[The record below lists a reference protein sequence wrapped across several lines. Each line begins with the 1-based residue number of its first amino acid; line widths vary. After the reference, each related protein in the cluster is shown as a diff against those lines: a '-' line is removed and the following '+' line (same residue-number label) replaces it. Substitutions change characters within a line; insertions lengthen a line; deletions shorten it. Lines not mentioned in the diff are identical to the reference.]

1 MSSAG
6 TEPVAE
12 LPVALIRCIYL
23 HLDGAS
29 IARCSC
35 LGAAWR
41 AAGQDESLWT
51 TLFQQQWS
59 DGLLARGVPAVT
71 SFQKR
76 HRLSRWVVELARFTE
91 GRAHPPD
98 LHDLEATHPAE
109 WVLHALQANMKVA
122 QTNWSWWARAI
133 QSWACRL
140 LSRSL
145 GRSAE
150 PAALRLVD
158 VSIAITL
165 LVDQSSDVLA
175 TRSALEAL
183 GAAARRRCA
192 ALGLPADDVVGRARA
207 VTDFL
212 CWSSPHINKLV
223 PRQGWRTVVP
233 PHLLPELVSE
243 ANAIAAITD
252 CRIGLGFTGCP
263 PQNYEHTSNSSLEF
277 CLAARCGLP
286 ITLSVVHIAVAHH
299 AGLVID
305 PLNAPVHFL
314 TRLPRPHAVIYDM
327 FNGGVEVHVDDNP
340 HGQKMRMLLA
350 AAPPRLNAVAQRMMN
365 NVHNH
370 AGNQREL
377 DTEGMAKARL
387 IIERSVT
394 NDLVGPSVFW
404 EPPPED

>member
-150 PAALRLVD
+150 PAALMLVD

-286 ITLSVVHIAVAHH
+286 ITLAVVHIAVAHH
-299 AGLVID
+299 AGLVIE
-305 PLNAPVHFL
+305 PLNTPGHFL
-314 TRLPRPHAVIYDM
+314 TRLPSPHAILYDM
-327 FNGGVEVHVDDNP
+327 FNGGVEVHVDD
-340 HGQKMRMLLA
+340 GDILTLLA
-350 AAPPRLNAVAQRMMN
+350 AAPPRLNAVARRMMN

-370 AGNQREL
+370 AGSQREL

-387 IIERSVT
+387 FIEKSVT
-394 NDLVGPSVFW
+394 LDLLGPSVTW
-404 EPPPED
+404 ED